1 MNTVAGPVGRRQ
13 PIIRKSA
20 VLGLLLA
27 VMAPGEG
34 VSAQRLSGRLL
45 DLFSNVPLGSGVL
58 TVRTADQRVVQSA
71 LSDEGGHWSF
81 ELPGPG
87 VYYVEAARMGYQ
99 AWLAGPVEVTAEDDL
114 SFVYHLRPQPIQLDP
129 IEVTVAATRRHLET
143 AGFYDRQRA
152 DFGTFLGPEEIEKRR
167 SAPRFTALLLGLPGV
182 RLVTLSTGSVGPRFV
197 QLRGSNLSFGG
208 ICRPRVYVDGIL
220 YALGDSRPVP
230 LEQNEE
236 TEFQEEILQRMDQG
250 LSLDDIGAPGDIAGI
265 EIYRSASQVPAQ
277 FGGTSVNTLCGVI
290 VVWTKRGFVRRPG

>member
-1 MNTVAGPVGRRQ
+1 MNTVAGLVGRRQ
-13 PIIRKSA
+13 PIVRMSA

-87 VYYVEAARMGYQ
+87 VYYVEAARMGYE

-114 SFVYHLRPQPIQLDP
+114 TFVYHLRPQPIQLDP

-152 DFGTFLGPEEIEKRR
+152 DFGTFLGPDEIEKRR
-167 SAPRFTALLLGLPGV
+167 SAPRFTDLLFESVNIGYDDAIGVCQYEV
-182 RLVTLSTGSVGPRFV
+182 RL
-197 QLRGSNLSFGG
+197 
-208 ICRPRVYVDGIL
+208 D
-220 YALGDSRPVP
+220 D
-230 LEQNEE
+230 
-236 TEFQEEILQRMDQG
+236 
-250 LSLDDIGAPGDIAGI
+250 LDKNYFCGKAPGQLFDLWQ
-265 EIYRSASQVPAQ
+265 Y
-277 FGGTSVNTLCGVI
+277 
-290 VVWTKRGFVRRPG
+290 GFRAL